1 MLKVADISI
10 VALVVGVALHAL
22 LGISWH
28 SPFGSNNFFVS
39 CAITVVSGLATILPG
54 FVTGLVA
61 GSRGLLH
68 GALLSAAI
76 FLYIIAKVFLLKS
89 GVSISQAVDMGL
101 RFLSV
106 TAVAQCIVT
115 SLAGVAVRKS
125 GLFY

>member
-10 VALVVGVALHAL
+10 VALVAGVALHAL

-28 SPFGSNNFFVS
+28 ASFGSNNFFVS
-39 CAITVVSGLATILPG
+39 CVITIILGLATILPG

-68 GALLSAAI
+68 GALLALGI
-76 FLYIIAKVFLLKS
+76 FLYILATAFLLK
-89 GVSISQAVDMGL
+89 GGAIGHAVDIGL
-101 RFLSV
+101 RFLSI

-115 SLAGVAVRKS
+115 ALAGVAVRKS

>member
-10 VALVVGVALHAL
+10 VALIAGIALHVL

-28 SPFGSNNFFVS
+28 TSFGSNNFFVS
-39 CAITVVSGLATILPG
+39 CVITIIAALATILPG

-68 GALLSAAI
+68 GVLLALGI
-76 FLYIIAKVFLLKS
+76 FLYVVATAFVTK
-89 GVSISQAVDMGL
+89 GGSISHAVDIGL
-101 RFLSV
+101 RFLSIA
-106 TAVAQCIVT
+106 AVAQCIVT

>member
-1 MLKVADISI
+1 MLNAANISI
-10 VALVVGVALHAL
+10 VALAAGVALHAL

-28 SPFGSNNFFVS
+28 TSFGSNNFFVS
-39 CAITVVSGLATILPG
+39 CVITIVSGLSTILPG
-54 FVTGLVA
+54 FVTGLVS

-68 GALLSAAI
+68 GTVLSLAL

-89 GVSISQAVDMGL
+89 GISISHAVDTGL

-106 TAVAQCIVT
+106 TTVALCIVS
-115 SLAGVAVRKS
+115 SLAGVAVRKN